1 MVNINLNYRQIG
13 FLVGANDL
21 GIVLY
26 AGRIILKP
34 DPNAVCLLHDV
45 AVGDDEAF
53 GINNHAG
60 AKGTLRNRAAVSLAA
75 QKLVEEVT
83 KWVFLILA
91 PLLPATPPRRR

>member
-45 AVGDDEAF
+45 AAGDDEAP
-53 GINNHAG
+53 GMNHHAG
-60 AKGTLRNRAAVSLAA
+60 TKRTLRHRPPVS
-75 QKLVEEVT
+75 
-83 KWVFLILA
+83 
-91 PLLPATPPRRR
+91 PPATKPFENMTPSALLTLPPLTPAQTPL